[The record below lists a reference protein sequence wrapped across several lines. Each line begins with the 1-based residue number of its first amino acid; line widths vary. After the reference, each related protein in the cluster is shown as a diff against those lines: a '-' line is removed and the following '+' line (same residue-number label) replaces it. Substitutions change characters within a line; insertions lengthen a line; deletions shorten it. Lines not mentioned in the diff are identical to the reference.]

1 MYENKDE
8 TIKYILDTKFNCIF
22 YKLDVET
29 IYRDY
34 CMKEKIYSKFKDN
47 ITNYDKFIWINN
59 ENDLSLVKLDICNQL
74 RNICIKL
81 PIKIYH
87 TSTNKYYQLTDGEE
101 FYLGADKKEMINTFT
116 WKQMTSNII
125 PISCGTVCLMILYII
140 KKLKK

>member
-81 PIKIYH
+81 PIKKAR
-87 TSTNKYYQLTDGEE
+87 NRV
-101 FYLGADKKEMINTFT
+101 KKEISIEESYEN
-116 WKQMTSNII
+116 I
-125 PISCGTVCLMILYII
+125 PISDYFSAFT
-140 KKLKK
+140 